1 MLASNGTKETIS
13 FFLRWVWDRNPPV
26 SPTVLMTNCDLA
38 QIRALEIVYPDSRI
52 FLCKWHVLR
61 AMRSHFN
68 TNEFPELWIKVRDL
82 VNTPEEAVFNR
93 LWAEISSDPSVP
105 QSFIDYMASARIP
118 DKERWSKV
126 YRQGLSI
133 FEEGDTNML
142 IEAYV
147 IFQFINWDD
156 NR

>member
-1 MLASNGTKETIS
+1 
-13 FFLRWVWDRNPPV
+13 
-26 SPTVLMTNCDLA
+26 
-38 QIRALEIVYPDSRI
+38 
-52 FLCKWHVLR
+52 
-61 AMRSHFN
+61 
-68 TNEFPELWIKVRDL
+68 VRDL

-93 LWAEISSDPSVP
+93 LWAEILSNPSVP
-105 QSFIDYMASARIP
+105 QSFIDYMASAWIP

-133 FEEGDTNML
+133 FEEGNTNML
-142 IEAYV
+142 IEVYV